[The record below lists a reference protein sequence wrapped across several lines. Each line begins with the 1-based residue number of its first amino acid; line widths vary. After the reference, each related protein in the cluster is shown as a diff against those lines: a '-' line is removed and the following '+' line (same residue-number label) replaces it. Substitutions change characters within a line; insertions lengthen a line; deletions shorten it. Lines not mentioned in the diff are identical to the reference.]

1 MASPISTKSKCTLDG
16 MLQSVLGV
24 ALQEQ
29 NMAYP
34 PHIFQSQFNA
44 VTSML
49 ISALAKSYPDNP
61 MVVDQLDPFVKFCML
76 PVKNGYVTLPED
88 YRNMLG
94 SPYIF
99 ANPKQDGEC
108 GAAPQITT
116 QQEMQVAQ
124 NKGQCKVNP
133 LYIVSQAEFSER
145 TKSTYNFPTHKT
157 PIAYF
162 SGKKQLK
169 VCPYDL
175 TRVAILYVVNEE
187 SYVYPYIVNPDDTYY
202 FNATDPA
209 LVESQWNSNAFQPIF
224 NAMLALYS
232 AYSRD
237 QELGNWAQIISKQG
251 IL

>member
-1 MASPISTKSKCTLDG
+1 VAAPISKCTLDG
-16 MLQSVLGV
+16 MLQSILSV

-34 PHIFQSQFNA
+34 PWIYQQHINIA
-44 VTSML
+44 TSML
-49 ISALAKSYPDNP
+49 ISALAKSYPNNP

-76 PVKNGYVTLPED
+76 PVTNGYVTLPGD

-133 LYIVSQAEFSER
+133 LYIVDQAEFSER
-145 TKSTYNFPTHKT
+145 TKSTYNFPTHKN

-175 TRVAILYVVNEE
+175 TRVAVLYVQNEKT
-187 SYVYPYIVNPDDTYY
+187 YVYPYIVNPDDTYY
-202 FNATDPA
+202 FNSSDPA
-209 LVESQWNSNAFQPIF
+209 LVESEWGSNAFEPLF
-224 NAMLALYS
+224 NSLLALYS
-232 AYSRD
+232 AYTRD
-237 QELGNWAQIISKQG
+237 QELGNWARILNSTG